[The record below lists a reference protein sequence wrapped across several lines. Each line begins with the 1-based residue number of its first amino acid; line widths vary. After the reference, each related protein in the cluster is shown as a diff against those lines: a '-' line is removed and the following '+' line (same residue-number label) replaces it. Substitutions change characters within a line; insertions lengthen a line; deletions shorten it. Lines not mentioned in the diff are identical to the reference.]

1 MIEYYIVEHNPNLFA
16 VMSRVT
22 KTNWSGA
29 KRSFCC
35 FVSSATTREG
45 ANAIIAKLEKM

>member
-1 MIEYYIVEHNPNLFA
+1 MIEYYIVEHNPSLFA

-22 KTNWSGA
+22 KINWSGA
-29 KRSFCC
+29 KQSYCN
-35 FVSSATTREG
+35 FVAEATTRVG